1 MKDTKERI
9 KDWLKAFGHTRE
21 WLAGECDVS
30 VKTVNNWLSS
40 PQDIPAAKLRL
51 IERLTQEDEA
61 AEAARRQKLIPTAQV
76 FSLEVDLPTFRS
88 YSAAALAHGQ
98 TLEQWAINE
107 LNTAAELS
115 MSDPK
120 AEAPGTVQTGAGP
133 DQDDQEGHQA
143 SAA

>member
-1 MKDTKERI
+1 MKERI
-9 KDWLKAFGHTRE
+9 KAWLKAQNHDRD
-21 WLAGECDVS
+21 WLAGQVG
-30 VKTVNNWLSS
+30 VKVRTVDNWLSS
-40 PQDIPAAKLRL
+40 PQAIPAGKLSL
-51 IERLTQEDEA
+51 IERLMQDDEA
-61 AEAARRQKLIPTAQV
+61 AELARRQKLIPTAQV

-88 YSAAALAHGQ
+88 YSAAALANGQ

-107 LNTAAELS
+107 LNSAAELS